1 MGISRRGAIRMAA
14 RAATSACLWLLS
26 RPAPASPHQRSALGP
41 KPYGPLPSAR
51 QQAWHELETYGF
63 LHFTVNTFT
72 DREWG
77 IGDEDPAIFN
87 PTDFSADQIVTS
99 AKAGG
104 LKQLILT
111 CKHHDGFCL
120 WPSHYTE
127 HTIAKSPYKDGKG
140 DIVGEIAAACTR
152 HGLKFGVYVSPW
164 DRNNPEYGR
173 PGYVR
178 VYHGQLRELLTQY
191 GKLHEVW
198 FDGANGGDGYYGGA
212 REVRKIDATTYY
224 QWDVIRAMVRKL
236 QPDAVMFADAHMDVR
251 WVGNE
256 DGIAGDPCW
265 PTMDSQPY
273 TPERGNSGVRGGGLW
288 NPAEV
293 DVSIRPGWFW
303 HPDENDQ
310 VRSPAKLMRLY
321 FESAGRGANLLLNV
335 PPDRRGQI
343 FEADALALKT
353 FRDALDKAMSR
364 DLAQGARVISSSAHS
379 PAFAPANVLSGSR
392 VHLADTQAG
401 LSAGRPAGPVGT
413 PAVVASSTQPWAAVE
428 SDRSGAWI
436 TLVLPNAVTF
446 NMVRLREAIDYG
458 VRIDEFAVEAWQDG
472 RWRTLAQH
480 SCLGPRRLIRL
491 DAPATTQKVRLRI
504 IKAAASPVL
513 SEFGLYL
520 LPELVEEP
528 SIDRDL
534 QGVVTLRAQTP
545 GTAIFYTLDG
555 SQPNT
560 AANRYTAPFALPMGG
575 TVRALAGVTEGGE
588 HSAVVSRQFDV
599 APKDWRVIS
608 ATGDKPDNLVKG
620 GVFLG
625 QANTPVSIVIDLG
638 QIYDLRGFTLKPVSA
653 RALLSTT
660 AAEVG
665 PPALFTAWVSTDAQ
679 TWGEPAGMGEFANI
693 AVNRSEQAIRF
704 DSPHSGRYLRLL
716 LPHAT
721 PGKSIIG
728 IGGIGILTR

>member
-1 MGISRRGAIRMAA
+1 MRIPRRELIRMAA
-14 RAATSACLWLLS
+14 TSSAYLWLVSQRLPATHLQ
-26 RPAPASPHQRSALGP
+26 RPAVGP

-51 QQAWHELETYGF
+51 QRAWHELETYGF
-63 LHFTVNTFT
+63 LHFSVNTFT

-111 CKHHDGFCL
+111 AKHHDGFCL
-120 WPSHYTE
+120 WPSRYTG

-140 DIVGEIAAACTR
+140 DIVGEIAAACAR
-152 HGLKFGVYVSPW
+152 HGLKFGIYVSPW
-164 DRNNPEYGR
+164 DRNNSEYGR
-173 PGYVR
+173 PDYVR

-191 GKLHEVW
+191 GQLHEVW

-256 DGIAGDPCW
+256 DGMAGDPCW

-273 TPERGNSGVRGGGLW
+273 PPERGNSGIRSGELW

-335 PPDRRGQI
+335 PPDRRGHI

-353 FRDALDKAMSR
+353 FRDVLEKAMSR
-364 DLAQGARVISSSAHS
+364 DLAQGARVRASTVLS
-379 PAFAPANVLSGSR
+379 PAFAPANVLTR
-392 VHLADTQAG
+392 A
-401 LSAGRPAGPVGT
+401 
-413 PAVVASSTQPWAAVE
+413 QPWAAVE

-436 TLVLPNAVTF
+436 TLLLPNAVTF

-458 VRIDEFAVEAWQDG
+458 VRIDEFVVEAWQDG

-491 DAPATTQKVRLRI
+491 DSPATTQKVRLRI
-504 IKAAASPVL
+504 LKAAASPVV

-560 AANRYTAPFALPMGG
+560 TSNRYTSPFSLPAGG
-575 TVRALAGVTEGGE
+575 TVRALAAITEGGE

-599 APKDWRVIS
+599 APKDWHVIS

-620 GVFLG
+620 AVFLG
-625 QANTPVSIVIDLG
+625 QANTPVSVVIDLG
-638 QIYDLRGFTLKPVSA
+638 QVYDLRGFTLKPVSA
-653 RALLSTT
+653 RALLST
-660 AAEVG
+660 AAAAVG
-665 PPALFTAWVSTDAQ
+665 PPALFTAW
-679 TWGEPAGMGEFANI
+679 
-693 AVNRSEQAIRF
+693 
-704 DSPHSGRYLRLL
+704 
-716 LPHAT
+716 
-721 PGKSIIG
+721 
-728 IGGIGILTR
+728 